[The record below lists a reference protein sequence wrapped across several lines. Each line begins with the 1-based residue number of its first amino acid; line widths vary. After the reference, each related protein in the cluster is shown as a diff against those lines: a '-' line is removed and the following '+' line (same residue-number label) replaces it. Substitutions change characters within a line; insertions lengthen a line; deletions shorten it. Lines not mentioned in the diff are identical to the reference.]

1 MRIGRIATET
11 ATYLARIEDDHAV
24 PVFEDGGRPG
34 RDPLR
39 EALDAGVDLASAP
52 AIAEPVSLEGRLL
65 APVREPQKILAIGL
79 NYADHARETG
89 AKLPEA
95 PVIFVK
101 TNNSLNHPGSV
112 IRWRGGDS
120 KQVDYEAELAVIIG
134 RRTRDVSRD
143 EALDQVLGYT
153 CCNDVSARDAQ
164 FSDGQ
169 WIRAKSFDTFCP
181 LGPWI
186 VTADEIPDP
195 QALAI
200 RCRVNGETLQDSSTA
215 EMVFGVA
222 DLISYASRFMTLE
235 PGDVITTGTPA
246 GVGVARRPQVFLGDG
261 DVVDVEIDG
270 IGTLSNA
277 VVVD

>member
-1 MRIGRIATET
+1 MRIGRIANGS
-11 ATYLARIEDDHAV
+11 AAYLARIDGDRAV
-24 PVFEDGGRPG
+24 PVFADAGGPG

-39 EALDAGVDLASAP
+39 EALAQGVDLASAP
-52 AIAEPVSLEGRLL
+52 ALGDGIPWKDALL
-65 APVREPQKILAIGL
+65 TPVREPQKILAIGL

-95 PVIFVK
+95 PIIFVK
-101 TNNSLNHPGSV
+101 TANSLADPGSV
-112 IRWRGGDS
+112 IRWRGADS
-120 KQVDYEAELAVIIG
+120 KQVDYEAELAVVIG
-134 RRTRDVSRD
+134 RRARDVSRD
-143 EALDQVLGYT
+143 DALDHVFGYV

-195 QALAI
+195 QTLGI
-200 RCRVNGETLQDSSTA
+200 RCRVNGEALQDSSTA

-222 DLISYASRFMTLE
+222 ELVSYASRFMTLE

-246 GVGVARRPQVFLGDG
+246 GVGVGRKPPVFLADG

-277 VVVD
+277 VAVE